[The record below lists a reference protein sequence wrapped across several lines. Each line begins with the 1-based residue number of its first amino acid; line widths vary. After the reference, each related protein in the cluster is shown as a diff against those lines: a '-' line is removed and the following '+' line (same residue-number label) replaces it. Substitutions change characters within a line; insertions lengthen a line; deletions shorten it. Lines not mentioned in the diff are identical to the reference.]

1 LRQATNVR
9 LAAVCAVLLLAGCS
23 SGGGAHDASGP
34 LTKDELHWVR
44 SYVGWKD
51 DFDAVTFRGGKKA
64 AREALAGCTSDL
76 EERVDDPPTDRL
88 EAVDRLARRACADY
102 ERYARLVHRFFDEND
117 FSVSMQ
123 MSAASTHADEASD
136 RTFARLRSLLRESR
150 PLPSVTR
157 ASARSRLQPR
167 YHEAAAQLTSRDF
180 DVRCWNRSDWSRIQD
195 ESAAFQDVA
204 SVDVD
209 GFANFYTGHVN
220 LSPQVCSALD
230 ELTYSDE
237 RPTASDALDRLAY
250 GAFVLAHETDHI
262 VGVDDEAVATC
273 DGAQN
278 IDRVAQAL
286 GADAEYARKLADAY
300 WEDLYPQEPSDYRTL
315 ACGPGRPLDRSPGDG
330 RWP

>member
-1 LRQATNVR
+1 VR

-23 SGGGAHDASGP
+23 SGGGDRAASGP

-51 DFDAVTFRGGKKA
+51 DFDDVTNRGGRKA
-64 AREALAGCTSDL
+64 ARTALTNCTRDL
-76 EERVDDPPTDRL
+76 EERLDDPPSDRL
-88 EAVDRLARRACADY
+88 EAVDRLARRACASY
-102 ERYARLVHRFFDEND
+102 ERYARLVRRFFDEND

-123 MSAASTHADEASD
+123 MSSASTHADEASD
-136 RTFARLRSLLRESR
+136 RTFARLRRLLLESR
-150 PLPSVTR
+150 PLPSVAG
-157 ASARSRLQPR
+157 ASDRSRLQPR
-167 YHEAAAQLTSRDF
+167 YRAAAAQLTSREF
-180 DVRCWNRSDWSRIQD
+180 DVRCWDKADWTRVQD
-195 ESAAFQDVA
+195 EAAAFQDVA

-237 RPTASDALDRLAY
+237 RPDASDALDRLAY

-273 DGAQN
+273 DGAQS
-278 IDRVAQAL
+278 IERVARGL
-286 GADAEYARKLADAY
+286 GADAAYAGKLAEAY
-300 WEDLYPQEPSDYRTL
+300 WEDLYPQEPPDYRTL
-315 ACGPGRPLDRSPGDG
+315 ACGPDRPLDRSPGDG